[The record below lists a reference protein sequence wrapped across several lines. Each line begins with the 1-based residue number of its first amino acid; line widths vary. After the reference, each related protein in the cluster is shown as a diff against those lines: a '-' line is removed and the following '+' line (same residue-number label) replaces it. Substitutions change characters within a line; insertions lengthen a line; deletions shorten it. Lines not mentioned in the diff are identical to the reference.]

1 MYLIYSAL
9 LAVVLALTLPYWLIQ
24 MLRHGK
30 YREGL
35 SQRLGQ
41 VPPHLRSLPQ
51 NPTIW
56 IHAVSVGEVL
66 AITGVVQ
73 QLRQR
78 LSDYRVL
85 VSTTTATGQ
94 KLARTRFGDESV
106 FYFPL
111 DFGFAIQPYLSALR
125 PKLVI
130 LAETEFWPNFLHRSK
145 TQGASVAVINAR
157 ISDRSLPGYLR
168 VRRWLTRVLE
178 NVDLF
183 LSQTEEDQNRL
194 IKIGADRDRVRVSGN
209 LKFDVTSPPAPAVVE
224 SLRQNFI
231 ESGAGPI
238 LVCGSTLETEEALLL
253 SAFRNVLASHPKAV
267 MSLAPRHPERF
278 PEVAA
283 LLESVGM
290 RFWRRSLLERR
301 ADRRRS
307 PARRHHRRISS
318 LSTNSAP
325 LLLSAAASFSAV
337 DTTLLSPRGMG
348 YRSLSET
355 TTKIFATSSNS
366 SSVTTLFASL
376 DQLSS
381 PWYSWS

>member
-30 YREGL
+30 YGKVYRSASANFRHTCARFPKPNHL
-35 SQRLGQ
+35 DPRRFSRRSARDQRS
-41 VPPHLRSLPQ
+41 RSAA
-51 NPTIW
+51 PTAA
-56 IHAVSVGEVL
+56 IH
-66 AITGVVQ
+66 
-73 QLRQR
+73 
-78 LSDYRVL
+78 YRVL

-94 KLARTRFGDESV
+94 KLARTRFGDDSV

-194 IKIGADRDRVRVSGN
+194 IKIGADRNRVRVSGN
-209 LKFDVTSPPAPAVVE
+209 LKFDVTPPPAPAVVE

-267 MSLAPRHPERF
+267 MILAPRHPERF

-290 RFWRRSLLERR
+290 RFWRRSLWSGEPIVGGVLLVDTIGEL
-301 ADRRRS
+301 AF
-307 PARRHHRRISS
+307 
-318 LSTNSAP
+318 STNSAP
-325 LLLSAAASFSAV
+325 
-337 DTTLLSPRGMG
+337 
-348 YRSLSET
+348 
-355 TTKIFATSSNS
+355 
-366 SSVTTLFASL
+366 
-376 DQLSS
+376 
-381 PWYSWS
+381 